1 MSSPSS
7 SYGESVLSHLE
18 KVQELPAEVQA
29 QIAGGVDNYIKFA
42 RTAKD
47 NALLARIGSMAM
59 EEQAKAIGQGANTM
73 DPRWAVPAIAE
84 AWCYATISLS
94 EGYLDRLHAK
104 RSSEQL
110 KPSHPARLVCQPSRL
125 TTRGLLDF
133 SNRS

>member
-59 EEQAKAIGQGANTM
+59 EEQAKAIGDRAPTQWTRDGLYQPLPRHGAM
-73 DPRWAVPAIAE
+73 R
-84 AWCYATISLS
+84 
-94 EGYLDRLHAK
+94 
-104 RSSEQL
+104 RS
-110 KPSHPARLVCQPSRL
+110 VCR
-125 TTRGLLDF
+125 RDI
-133 SNRS
+133 